1 MEKVELKIE
10 NALGEII
17 IREGEALPM
26 PEPRVLNIAGDI
38 RSVSTFV
45 KNRKADV
52 SKAIAAFQAI
62 DPGAAIVTCDKNKG
76 SIFLQTHPNHA
87 HGSTVTGTLEISEEL
102 KKFRIN
108 EAKLLTQKE
117 VVDILRFNQVYF
129 ADKARAEVVL
139 NAYRAFTYTAS
150 ASGKSESDNRSNKQ
164 NNYSK
169 TVESSLPDDFVL
181 KIPIF
186 KGEDEKAF
194 RVEIC
199 YDVTDGGAKFWFESV
214 ELHEI
219 IEVEKELIFQRE
231 LKHCEGLVIIHK

>member
-26 PEPRVLNIAGDI
+26 PEPKVLNIFGDI

-45 KNRKADV
+45 KNR
-52 SKAIAAFQAI
+52 IPGLTPIEQFQAI

-76 SIFLQTHPNHA
+76 SIFLQTHPNHP

-139 NAYRAFTYTAS
+139 NAYRAFTYTANS
-150 ASGKSESDNRSNKQ
+150 SGKSEADTRGNRQ
-164 NNYSK
+164 NNFSK

-186 KGEDEKAF
+186 KGEEEKTF

-199 YDVTDGGAKFWFESV
+199 LDVTDGGAKFWFESV